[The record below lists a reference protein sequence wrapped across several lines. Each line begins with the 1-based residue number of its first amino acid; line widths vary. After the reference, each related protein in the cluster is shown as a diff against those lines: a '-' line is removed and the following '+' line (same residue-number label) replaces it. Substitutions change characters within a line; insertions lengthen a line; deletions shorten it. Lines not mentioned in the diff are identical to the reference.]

1 MIEQKILP
9 LFTGSAPFR
18 MNHAQNQFFRLYF
31 LKNPKQ
37 TRTSNMRGKRKQ
49 GDQVKGGF
57 VSAVGVWM
65 EVQGHV
71 PRGGGTEA
79 KETEEREGPW

>member
-1 MIEQKILP
+1 MQKNDRTINIAFVPRLSPLP
-9 LFTGSAPFR
+9 HEPCTKSVLQIIRFKKT
-18 MNHAQNQFFRLYF
+18 
-31 LKNPKQ
+31 Q

-79 KETEEREGPW
+79 KETEE